1 MSLHKER
8 TGADIPERRINR
20 LDDKPSF
27 QLRYGN
33 WALIAGASHGIGAA
47 FARQLAAQGMNCILV
62 ARNETALESLKA
74 ELEAQ
79 HGVQALCVKQDL
91 SATDATARLLEATG
105 NRQVGLVIYN
115 AGGDPFISQFLNTD
129 AEQWMTL
136 LRMNTQ
142 TVMDISHAFGGRMI
156 ERGRGG
162 LLLVGSHAALGGVR
176 KLGMYSATKG
186 FSLNLGESL
195 WAEWKDQGVDVLN
208 LLISTVDTPTM
219 RETMQR
225 LNIPNAMTMP
235 LPQADDIACL
245 ALQQLRNGPTLIHP
259 EDLAVP
265 AGEGSPGSLRRDH
278 VITKSTEAAQFIGN
292 D

>member
-1 MSLHKER
+1 MNMDTDR
-8 TGADIPERRINR
+8 TNQ
-20 LDDKPSF
+20 LDDAPAF
-27 QLRYGN
+27 CRRYGD

-47 FARQLAAQGMNCILV
+47 FARQVAAQGLNCILV

-79 HGVQALCVKQDL
+79 HGIQALCVTQDL
-91 SATDATARLLEATG
+91 SAADATSRLLGAIG
-105 NRQVGLVIYN
+105 SRQVGLVIYN

-129 AEQWMTL
+129 AEHWMKL

-142 TVMDISHAFGGRMI
+142 TVMDISHAFGGRMM
-156 ERGRGG
+156 EQGRGG

-176 KLGMYSATKG
+176 KLGMYSATKA

-195 WAEWKDQGVDVLN
+195 WAEWKDRGVDVLN

-235 LPQADDIACL
+235 LPQADDIARV
-245 ALQQLRNGPTLIHP
+245 ALQELRNGPTFIHP
-259 EDLAVP
+259 EDLEVA
-265 AGEGSPGSLRRDH
+265 AGAASPGNLRRDH
-278 VITKSTEAAQFIGN
+278 VMKKSAEAAQFIGN

>member
-1 MSLHKER
+1 MSEEIL
-8 TGADIPERRINR
+8 NQ
-20 LDDKPSF
+20 LDDAPAF
-27 QLRYGN
+27 HQRYGD

-47 FARQLAAQGMNCILV
+47 FARQVAAQGLNCILV

-79 HGVQALCVKQDL
+79 HGIQALCVTQDL
-91 SATDATARLLEATG
+91 SAADATARLIEATG
-105 NRQVGLVIYN
+105 TRQVGLVIYN

-129 AEQWMTL
+129 AEHWMKL

-176 KLGMYSATKG
+176 KLGMYSATKA

-195 WAEWKDQGVDVLN
+195 WAEWKDRGVDVLN

-235 LPQADDIACL
+235 LPQADDIARL
-245 ALQQLRNGPTLIHP
+245 ALQELRNGPTLIHP
-259 EDLAVP
+259 EDLAVA
-265 AGEGSPGSLRRDH
+265 AGAASPGSLRRDH
-278 VITKSTEAAQFIGN
+278 VMKKSTEAAQFIGN